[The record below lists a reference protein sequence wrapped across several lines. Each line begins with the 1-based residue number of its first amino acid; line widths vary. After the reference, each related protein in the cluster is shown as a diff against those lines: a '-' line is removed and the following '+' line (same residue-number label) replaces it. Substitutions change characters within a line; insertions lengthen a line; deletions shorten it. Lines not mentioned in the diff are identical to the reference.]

1 MTAGERLKQLSTLT
15 GASAAAMLLTIGQG
29 ATAGAVLTDY
39 AGFGAT
45 AGEMLL
51 YEQVAPL
58 PDYYGGGLSGWTT
71 KPSKQEATRAI
82 KQPREDILP
91 NMIQSDNELI
101 LRLVIAAVTQE
112 LI

>member
-1 MTAGERLKQLSTLT
+1 
-15 GASAAAMLLTIGQG
+15 MLLTIGQG

-51 YEQVAPL
+51 YVQVAPL

-71 KPSKQEATRAI
+71 KPSKKETSRI
-82 KQPREDILP
+82 VKPPREDLLP
-91 NMIQSDNELI
+91 DMVQSDNEFI